1 MQYGSYPVVAPQN
14 ETFPADFN
22 LHRTGLQ
29 PIHLAPNNN
38 SRLLKMSSPIP
49 GSWFT
54 IAFINDYLEDSISQ
68 KVGIF
73 SCRTGCFLLRAS
85 DTVDLRY

>member
-68 KVGIF
+68 KVC
-73 SCRTGCFLLRAS
+73 SYYSQCCPQELAAAVVLRR
-85 DTVDLRY
+85 L